1 MMKDFTNHSK
11 YLNPLTD
18 FGFHKLFGTESCK
31 ELLIDF
37 LNEVILERG
46 RITDLEYLPSLHLG
60 KKEKDRKAIFDIY
73 CRNERGE
80 YFIVEM
86 QNAHQVYF
94 KDRCIYY
101 STFPVQE
108 QSLRGKD
115 WKFKLAPV
123 YTVAILD
130 FKLFDNHPDYH
141 HEVKLM
147 NFRTKEVF
155 SDKLT
160 YFFLELPKFD
170 KTLEELTTHFE
181 RWIYLLR
188 YLPKLSDRPVELQ
201 GRVFDMLFR
210 AAEIAQFT
218 PIEME
223 KYNKSVLEYSDV
235 RDAVEYARETGL
247 EEGIG
252 IGMEKGVKQ
261 GREEGFEKGI
271 ISIVRKCLEKNMP
284 VEDIADLTG
293 LSEEQILKEK
303 RGKGRD

>member
-1 MMKDFTNHSK
+1 M
-11 YLNPLTD
+11 
-18 FGFHKLFGTESCK
+18 
-31 ELLIDF
+31 
-37 LNEVILERG
+37 
-46 RITDLEYLPSLHLG
+46 
-60 KKEKDRKAIFDIY
+60 
-73 CRNERGE
+73 
-80 YFIVEM
+80 
-86 QNAHQVYF
+86 
-94 KDRCIYY
+94 
-101 STFPVQE
+101 
-108 QSLRGKD
+108 
-115 WKFKLAPV
+115 
-123 YTVAILD
+123 D

-252 IGMEKGVKQ
+252 IG
-261 GREEGFEKGI
+261 FEKGI

-303 RGKGRD
+303 EK